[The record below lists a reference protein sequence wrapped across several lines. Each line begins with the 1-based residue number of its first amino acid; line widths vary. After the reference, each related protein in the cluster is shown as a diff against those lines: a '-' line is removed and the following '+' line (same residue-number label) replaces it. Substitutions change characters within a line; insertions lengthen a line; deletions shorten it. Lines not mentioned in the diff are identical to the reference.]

1 MQRIGVFVCHC
12 GSNIA
17 ATVDVKKVVE
27 LAAKEP
33 GVVHAEDYQ
42 YMCSEAGQ
50 AKIQEAIREKNLTGV
65 VVCSCSPRMHEA
77 TFRKA
82 AERAGLNPY
91 MVEIANIRE
100 HCSWIHK
107 DMEEATKKAVIDAL
121 QVMAEKTGIHGMLG
135 GQSVDVEND
144 GKALEKD
151 MLDYIYENKTAAL
164 IEASMMTGAI
174 LAGADA
180 EQVSVIEQA
189 AKRIGLAF
197 QIQDDILDVTSTDEE
212 LGKPVHSDEKNHKVT
227 YVTLF
232 GTEKAAAQVAGLS
245 AEAVELLESLN
256 KNNEFLYLLVEK
268 LVNRRK

>member
-50 AKIQEAIREKNLTGV
+50 AKIQEAIKEKNLTGV

-107 DMEEATKKAVIDAL
+107 DMERGYKEGRDPCQGSNRKSKLKTHLFSQERAVL
-121 QVMAEKTGIHGMLG
+121 QRE
-135 GQSVDVEND
+135 
-144 GKALEKD
+144 
-151 MLDYIYENKTAAL
+151 
-164 IEASMMTGAI
+164 
-174 LAGADA
+174 
-180 EQVSVIEQA
+180 
-189 AKRIGLAF
+189 
-197 QIQDDILDVTSTDEE
+197 
-212 LGKPVHSDEKNHKVT
+212 P
-227 YVTLF
+227 
-232 GTEKAAAQVAGLS
+232 
-245 AEAVELLESLN
+245 
-256 KNNEFLYLLVEK
+256 
-268 LVNRRK
+268 

>member
-50 AKIQEAIREKNLTGV
+50 AKIQEAIKEKNLTGV

-107 DMEEATKKAVIDAL
+107 DMEEATKKAVILARAAIAKVNLNTPL
-121 QVMAEKTGIHGMLG
+121 QPGE
-135 GQSVDVEND
+135 S
-144 GKALEKD
+144 
-151 MLDYIYENKTAAL
+151 
-164 IEASMMTGAI
+164 
-174 LAGADA
+174 
-180 EQVSVIEQA
+180 
-189 AKRIGLAF
+189 R
-197 QIQDDILDVTSTDEE
+197 VTRE
-212 LGKPVHSDEKNHKVT
+212 P
-227 YVTLF
+227 
-232 GTEKAAAQVAGLS
+232 
-245 AEAVELLESLN
+245 
-256 KNNEFLYLLVEK
+256 
-268 LVNRRK
+268 